1 MTDSRPTPPIPTI
14 VSHTTRRLRAN
25 ASRTSERSGSS
36 SEPIAGIAAYAIWT
50 PDGKSAS
57 NAGGSVLSRRFW
69 RIVDPTV
76 TPHVWAKVRE
86 KEKKASAEAVRET
99 GSGAR
104 VGKTVAVYCG
114 AAHAECGEQCI
125 QGWV

>member
-1 MTDSRPTPPIPTI
+1 M
-14 VSHTTRRLRAN
+14 
-25 ASRTSERSGSS
+25 
-36 SEPIAGIAAYAIWT
+36 
-50 PDGKSAS
+50 
-57 NAGGSVLSRRFW
+57 SRRFW

-99 GSGAR
+99 GSGAS

-114 AAHAECGEQCI
+114 MWYAPRG
-125 QGWV
+125 